1 MSKTTEKKQ
10 TVAQAAKASQ
20 NRKIA
25 IIGVIAAVVIVAGLF
40 AVLSGGSKKPTDAG
54 TAAGEVH
61 AVTVT
66 GDVLDPMPDTSGG
79 AADPGLGKKPPELS
93 GRSFDGSTISI
104 VPGGKP
110 KLVIFVAHWCPHC
123 RAEVPRIVQWM
134 NTDQK
139 PKNLDLLA
147 VSTAVNRSP
156 TNYPPSKWFQTEK
169 FTVPVLTDDAK
180 STAAQAWGLPGY
192 PYLVMVRADGT
203 VAARTSGEFADV
215 TALNDWVQKA
225 YTA

>member
-1 MSKTTEKKQ
+1 MSKTTDKKQ

-40 AVLSGGSKKPTDAG
+40 AVLSGGSKKTG
-54 TAAGEVH
+54 NVEGVGEVH

-66 GDVLDPMPDTSGG
+66 GAALDPMPDTSGG
-79 AADPGLGKKPPELS
+79 ATDPGLGKKPPELS
-93 GRSFDGSTISI
+93 GKTFDGSSISI

-134 NTDQK
+134 NSEQK
-139 PKNLDLLA
+139 PKNLDLVA

-156 TNYPPSKWFQTEK
+156 VNYPPSKWFQTEK
-169 FTVPVLTDDAK
+169 FTVPVLTDDK
-180 STAAQAWGLPGY
+180 DSSAAAAWGLPGY
-192 PYLVMVRADGT
+192 PYLVMLRADGT

-215 TALNDWVQKA
+215 AALDAWIQKA